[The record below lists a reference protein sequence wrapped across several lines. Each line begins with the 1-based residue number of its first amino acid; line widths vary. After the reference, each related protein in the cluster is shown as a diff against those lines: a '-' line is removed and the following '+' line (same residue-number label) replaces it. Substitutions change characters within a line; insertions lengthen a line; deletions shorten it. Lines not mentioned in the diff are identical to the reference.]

1 MSSPLGYYD
10 IDKKLMSIF
19 SVMSL
24 FASLNL
30 FKAALN
36 AVLRSPTS
44 FFDTTPLGLS
54 LLSIYLSILM
64 MYIGR
69 ILSRLSKDQD
79 TLDNELSMTLMQVRH
94 CSST

>member
-1 MSSPLGYYD
+1 MSS
-10 IDKKLMSIF
+10 F

-24 FASLNL
+24 YASLNL

-36 AVLRSPTS
+36 SVLRSSTS

-54 LLSIYLSILM
+54 LSLIFLFFISM
-64 MYIGR
+64 KYIGR

-79 TLDNELSMTLMQVRH
+79 TLDNELSMTLLQVRR
-94 CSST
+94 SY